1 MFRLWVKLFKDN
13 HLLRDT
19 TICDDTIDTR
29 THKVMNSLEKACYE
43 MDLSKPIW
51 LDNTIRDFQ
60 LHDKCLFTAD
70 SFIEEVSFDYMEIQ
84 ILEEDY

>member
-19 TICDDTIDTR
+19 TICDDTMDTR

-43 MDLSKPIW
+43 MDLSKHIW
-51 LDNTIRDFQ
+51 LDNTIKDFQ
-60 LHDKCLFTAD
+60 IHDKCRFTAD